1 MRICQG
7 VCIPMTKI
15 KCILTILIPLFSA
28 IIGLNLM
35 DKYNIFAELNIG
47 PQDKASDV
55 CISVYFAII
64 DAILST
70 IFPLF
75 SSLFPEIRVIFSNA
89 GNDSNIDE
97 TPIISLK
104 DSQASGVAEMNA
116 FIEIKGKKEQFKN
129 VKVLIKNPGYI
140 DIQPSAVLHGVS
152 INQDGDCEIDITEII
167 GSVSDVD
174 LRQSFRIIMAQNCN
188 DVSRSIII
196 MPYINKGLYKIVSL
210 KYNKAEIR
218 MGDI

>member
-1 MRICQG
+1 
-7 VCIPMTKI
+7 
-15 KCILTILIPLFSA
+15 
-28 IIGLNLM
+28 
-35 DKYNIFAELNIG
+35 
-47 PQDKASDV
+47 
-55 CISVYFAII
+55 
-64 DAILST
+64 
-70 IFPLF
+70 
-75 SSLFPEIRVIFSNA
+75 
-89 GNDSNIDE
+89 
-97 TPIISLK
+97 
-104 DSQASGVAEMNA
+104 MNV

>member
-7 VCIPMTKI
+7 VYIPMTKI
-15 KCILTILIPLFSA
+15 KSVLKILIPLFSA

-35 DKYNIFAELNIG
+35 DKYNIFVEWNIG

-70 IFPLF
+70 VFSLF
-75 SSLFPEIRVIFSNA
+75 NSLFPEIRVIFSNV
-89 GNDSNIDE
+89 GNNSNIDE
-97 TPIISLK
+97 TPTISF
-104 DSQASGVAEMNA
+104 DNSQESGMAEMNV
-116 FIEIKGKKEQFKN
+116 FLEIKGKKEQFKD

-140 DIQPSAVLHGVS
+140 DILPSIALQGIS
-152 INQDGDCEIDITEII
+152 INKDGDCEIDITKII
-167 GSVSDVD
+167 GGVSDVD
-174 LRQSFRIIMAQNCN
+174 IRQSIRIIMAQNGN

-196 MPYINKGLYKIVSL
+196 MPYINKRWHKIISL